1 MCFINFSNHSS
12 VSWGEQQREEAQ
24 KWGDIIDVAFPMVD
38 SNLSGQEVEEMAG
51 KCVADILRYHPSAV
65 MCQGEFTLS
74 YHVVSLLK
82 EHEIPVLSACSK
94 RNVMEEKK
102 QDGTVYKRSVFRFIQ
117 FREY

>member
-12 VSWGEQQREEAQ
+12 VSWGDQQREEAQ

-38 SNLSGQEVEEMAG
+38 PNLSGQEVEEMAG
-51 KCVADILRYHPSAV
+51 KCVADILRYH
-65 MCQGEFTLS
+65 L
-74 YHVVSLLK
+74 VSLLK
-82 EHEIPVLSACSK
+82 EHGIPVLSACSK